1 VEKEVP
7 KQHLPA
13 KNSEPKKV
21 ASAKSTSSA
30 LEALSSIG
38 TSFGKIQGCGDFL
51 ASDVEGFV
59 DCAMEHCARDV
70 KAKHGAAFEAVS
82 ASNHSISLDIE
93 RSTYGRFS
101 LDASRKE
108 TKRLHGGRMS
118 AEMKRA
124 SMESQT
130 SKASTYSVVSTVPKG
145 EVRGTCSRSHPMFSQ
160 NFTSKVQCSLCG
172 CKTNGPVFSCTG
184 CNYHKCDC
192 CALGIKRPKQEKPK
206 KPKKPSCFAPVFSF
220 FRRNPTVP
228 APANA
233 PEETAAPNEGME
245 TDPI

>member
-1 VEKEVP
+1 V
-7 KQHLPA
+7 
-13 KNSEPKKV
+13 
-21 ASAKSTSSA
+21 ST
-30 LEALSSIG
+30 
-38 TSFGKIQGCGDFL
+38 FL
-51 ASDVEGFV
+51 QVMWKGFV

-82 ASNHSISLDIE
+82 ASHHSISLDIE
-93 RSTYGRFS
+93 RSKYGRFS
-101 LDASRKE
+101 LEASRKE
-108 TKRLHGGRMS
+108 TKRLPSGRMS
-118 AEMKRA
+118 AEMKRV

-130 SKASTYSVVSTVPKG
+130 SKAWTYSAVSTVLKG
-145 EVRGTCSRSHPMFSQ
+145 EVRGTCPRSHPMFSQ
-160 NFTSKVQCSLCG
+160 NFTSKVQCSLCQCG

-206 KPKKPSCFAPVFSF
+206 KPKKPSCFAPAFSN

-233 PEETAAPNEGME
+233 PEKTAAPNEGMK